1 MQECDTLQNV
11 KGSKAPRSLLQ
22 TGKEPVYQSIGLLAA
37 WAIAWA
43 AFFMAQRKL
52 GQLIKQGQESGEIA
66 GQDSGRPVSVA
77 SGNTYAPKTYEE
89 IGIERTQAHRF
100 KAIATSQ
107 RNDVTT

>member
-1 MQECDTLQNV
+1 MQECEIWQNV
-11 KGSKAPRSLLQ
+11 KGSKIARSLLQ
-22 TGKEPVYQSIGLLAA
+22 TGKEPVYHSIGLLAA

-66 GQDSGRPVSVA
+66 GRDSGRPISQT
-77 SGNTYAPKTYEE
+77 GGLTYPKTFDE
-89 IGIERTQAHRF
+89 IGIEKDQAHRF

-107 RNDVTT
+107 RHNVTT

>member
-1 MQECDTLQNV
+1 M
-11 KGSKAPRSLLQ
+11 KGSKIARRLLQ
-22 TGKEPVYQSIGLLAA
+22 VGNKEPVYQSIGLLAA

-66 GQDSGRPVSVA
+66 GRDSGRPISQT
-77 SGNTYAPKTYEE
+77 GGLTYPKTFDE
-89 IGIERTQAHRF
+89 IGIEKDQAHRF

-107 RNDVTT
+107 RHNVTT